1 MNAYYEKN
9 NRSVAIDNAKP
20 LNIDVNFGDKLIAAI
35 CAIVAV
41 FTSAVAVKIEKAV
54 LCTGGFV
61 AFFGVIG
68 SIESGNLSMVIGVA
82 VCAIISLAEFFIF
95 KSMFKKKKA
104 AN

>member
-1 MNAYYEKN
+1 MNAYYEKT

-20 LNIDVNFGDKLIAAI
+20 LNINVNVGDRLIAAI

-68 SIESGNLSMVIGVA
+68 SIESGNLSMVLGIVICA
-82 VCAIISLAEFFIF
+82 VISLLEFFVF
-95 KSMFKKKKA
+95 KSMFKKKKTVR
-104 AN
+104 

>member
-1 MNAYYEKN
+1 MNAYYEKT

-20 LNIDVNFGDKLIAAI
+20 LDINVNVGDRLIAAI

-68 SIESGNLSMVIGVA
+68 SIESGNLSMVLGIVICA
-82 VCAIISLAEFFIF
+82 VISLLEFFVF
-95 KSMFKKKKA
+95 KSMFKKKKTVR
-104 AN
+104 